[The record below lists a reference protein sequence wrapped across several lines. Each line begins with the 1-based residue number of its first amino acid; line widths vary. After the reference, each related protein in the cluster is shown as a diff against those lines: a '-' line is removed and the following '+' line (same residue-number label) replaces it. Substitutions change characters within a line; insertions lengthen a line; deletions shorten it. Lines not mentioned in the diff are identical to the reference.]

1 ALPLPQRMVHQAL
14 MLTDNVTAFGFNYT
28 GLGGQVLL
36 EEVTETALADKTDTG
51 GVFFGGGYQPL
62 LFSDAP
68 HFGLLQLTHRK
79 QRLCNFVAAHGVQ
92 KVALVFV
99 RIQTFQQQR
108 LAILIAATYVV
119 TGGNRIGAQHS
130 GVFEIGF
137 EFDFAVAQ
145 NIRIGRTSGFV
156 FGQKVFKD
164 VIPVFGGKVSLMQ
177 FNAELVADLLSIG
190 QIFLGGAVFR
200 AVVFVPVL
208 HKQAFDLI
216 ALLH

>member
-1 ALPLPQRMVHQAL
+1 
-14 MLTDNVTAFGFNYT
+14 MLTANVTAVGFNYT

-36 EEVTETALADKTDTG
+36 EEVTETALADKANTG
-51 GVFFGGGYQPL
+51 GVFFAGGYQPL

-68 HFGLLQLTHRK
+68 HFGLFQFAHRK

-108 LAILIAATYVV
+108 LTIVIAATYVV
-119 TGGNRIGAQHS
+119 SGGNQIGAQHF
-130 GVFEIGF
+130 GVFEKGY
-137 EFDFAVAQ
+137 ELDFAVAQ
-145 NIRIGRTSGFV
+145 NIRVGRTSGFV

-164 VIPVFGGKVSLMQ
+164 VIPVFGGKVSVIQ
-177 FNAELVADLLSIG
+177 FNAELVANLLSIG
-190 QIFLGGAVFR
+190 QIVLGGAVFR